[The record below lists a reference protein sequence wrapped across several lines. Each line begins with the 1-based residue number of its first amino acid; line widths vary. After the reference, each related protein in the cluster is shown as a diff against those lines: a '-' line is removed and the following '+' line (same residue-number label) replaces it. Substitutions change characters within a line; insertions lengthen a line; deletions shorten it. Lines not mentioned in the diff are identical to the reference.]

1 MPEILFPITTSPGS
15 RPGEGAGRLINCYAE
30 KLAEGA
36 RNGFVRRRSPGLKRI
51 AKTGHVGCRGV
62 HYYNG
67 NLFVAQKDRLTR
79 INYTGTSFTVTDLG
93 NLPGE
98 GRVTFA
104 RNNKAPVNDI
114 LCVTEDDTFVI
125 TASGP
130 PSSLSDGDLPQ
141 AISIDFMDGYFIWA
155 IRDGRFFVSGINDT
169 TVSALDF
176 GKAESHPGGIYRAIA
191 FGELLY
197 LCGPNSIEAWQ
208 NAGNAT
214 GSPFSR
220 AAVISRGIVGTF
232 AIAGNEYGFP
242 ALVFVSDDNGV
253 YTLAGG
259 YQPQKISTPDL
270 DRLIGA
276 VSDKSKIDVTVSITD
291 GHQWATVSGPGF
303 SWEYEV
309 GTGLWH
315 ERASYLSNHWRG
327 VCSTTAF
334 DAWVIGDRTTDD
346 VWIIQQKT
354 MREGENPLVM
364 TAISVPGANFPNRTI
379 IPRADFDIIVGQGLV
394 TGDEPIETD
403 PSCLIY
409 WSDDAGNTWSQPLKR
424 SIGRLAQFKKS
435 VSVNRTGTA
444 GRYARLWKIEISDP
458 VYASIL
464 GGSMDALGLSR

>member
-30 KLAEGA
+30 KLPEGA
-36 RNGFVRRRSPGLKRI
+36 RNGFVRRRSPGLRRI
-51 AKTGHVGCRGV
+51 AQTGHVGCRGV

-79 INYTGTSFTVTDLG
+79 VNYTGAGFTVTDLG
-93 NLPGE
+93 NLPGDD
-98 GRVTFA
+98 RVTFA

-130 PSSLSDGDLPQ
+130 PASLSDGDLPQ

-220 AAVISRGIVGTF
+220 AAVIPRGIVGTF

-253 YTLAGG
+253 YSLAGG

-276 VSDKSKIDVTVSITD
+276 VADKSQIDVTVSITD

-315 ERASYLSNHWRG
+315 ERASYLLDHWRG

-346 VWIIQQKT
+346 VWILDQKV
-354 MREGENPLVM
+354 MREGEKPLVM

-379 IPRADFDIIVGQGLV
+379 IPRADFDLIVGQGLV
-394 TGDEPIETD
+394 TGEEPIETE

-409 WSDDAGNTWSQPLKR
+409 WSDDGGNKWSQPLKR
-424 SIGRLAQFKKS
+424 SIGRLAEFKET

-444 GRYARLWKIEISDP
+444 VRYGRLWKIEISDP
-458 VYASIL
+458 VYAAIL
-464 GGSMDALGLSR
+464 GGSMDALPVSR